1 MATKVIDVSK
11 HQGNI
16 NWQQVKAAGVQG
28 AIIRAGYGKMDN
40 QKDQYFEQN
49 YANAKAAGIPI
60 GAYHFTYAISVEE
73 AKQEADVFLNW
84 IKGKQFEYPVYFDIE
99 DESKNTYLGKKVLTD
114 ITCAFCEKLEQ
125 AGYFVGIYSNRSWLM
140 NNLDYNRIKR
150 YTLWVAHYNVSATD
164 YPNPHDMWQFSSTQ
178 KVNGIS
184 GNVDMN
190 WCYKDFPAIIK
201 AGGYNGFG
209 VSTSAPSQPTS
220 TQYHIGDVV
229 TVSSYYASSTETD
242 SNKAVIPS
250 EWKTGTITRIVEG
263 ARNPYLLNN
272 GNLGWCNDGDI
283 RGRGSI
289 AGGPT
294 SQSIT
299 YTVQS
304 GDTLSGIAA
313 KYGTSYQYLAS
324 INGIANPD
332 KIYVGQTIK
341 IK

>member
-11 HQGNI
+11 WQGDI

-28 AIIRAGYGKMDN
+28 AIIRAGYGKVDS
-40 QKDQYFEQN
+40 QKDPKFEQN
-49 YANAKAAGIPI
+49 YANAKAADMPV
-60 GAYHFTYAISVEE
+60 GAYHYTYAVSIAE
-73 AKQEADVFLNW
+73 AQQEADVFLNW

-99 DESKNTYLGKKVLTD
+99 DDSIVHLGKQLLTD
-114 ITCAFCEKLEQ
+114 IVCTFCDKLEQ
-125 AGYFVGIYSNRSWLM
+125 AGYFVGVYANKNWLM
-140 NNLDYNRIKR
+140 NYLDYDRIKK
-150 YTLWVAHYNVSATD
+150 YTIWLAHYTTATD
-164 YPNPHDMWQFSSTQ
+164 YPNPHDMWQFSSMQ

-201 AGGYNGFG
+201 TGGYNGFG
-209 VSTSAPSQPTS
+209 AGTSAPSQPAG
-220 TQYHIGDVV
+220 TQYSVGDVV

-242 SNKAVIPS
+242 SNKAVIPP

-289 AGGPT
+289 AGGSAP
-294 SQSIT
+294 QSVT

-313 KYGTSYQYLAS
+313 KYGTSYQHLAD
-324 INGIANPD
+324 INGISNPD
-332 KIYVGQTIK
+332 KIYVGQKIK